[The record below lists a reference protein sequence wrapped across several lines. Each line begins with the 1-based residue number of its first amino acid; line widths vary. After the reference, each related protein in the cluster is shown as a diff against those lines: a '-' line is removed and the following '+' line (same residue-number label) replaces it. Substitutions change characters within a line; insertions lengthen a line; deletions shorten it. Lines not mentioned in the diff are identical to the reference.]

1 VSAQAVREAEAAAV
15 LARVRLGRERL
26 ADLPEALRP
35 ADVAAGYRV
44 QAALHGELAAS
55 GLGALA
61 GHKIGCT
68 TPVMQQ
74 FLGID
79 HPCAGGMF
87 SARVYREAAAL
98 RHAAFVRVGIE
109 CEIAVLLG
117 ADLPARERPYT
128 AAEVAAAVDAC
139 AAAIEIVDD
148 RWVDHQRV
156 ATPTLIADD
165 FFNAACVIGASRKFD
180 ASLDLARLRGAMSVN
195 GEEVGQGTGADVL
208 GHPLN
213 ALAWL
218 ANERTRRGA
227 GLRAGELVL
236 TGSMVQTWW
245 APRAAA
251 CAVEIERLGAARV
264 VFD

>member
-1 VSAQAVREAEAAAV
+1 MNAVRDAAAL
-15 LARVRLGRERL
+15 LARVRVERERL

-35 ADVAAGYRV
+35 PDVAAGYRV
-44 QAALHGELAAS
+44 QAALHDELVAS
-55 GLGALA
+55 GFGPSA

-68 TPVMQQ
+68 TPVMQR

-79 HPCAGGMF
+79 HPCAGGVF

-148 RWVDHQRV
+148 RWVDHKRV

-165 FFNAACVIGASRKFD
+165 FFNAACVIGAPRKFD
-180 ASLDLARLRGAMSVN
+180 TSLDLARLRGAMSVN
-195 GEEVGQGTGADVL
+195 GEEVGRGTGADAL

-218 ANERTRRGA
+218 ANDRARRGA
-227 GLRAGELVL
+227 GLRAGEFVL

-245 APRAAA
+245 AQRAAA
-251 CAVEIERLGAARV
+251 CAVDVEQLGGARV